1 MKKKPKTKGVRC
13 DAFKKFLGPKLDDPI
28 MKDIKKPKSPE
39 QRARELFKIVYQ
51 RPFPP
56 TLDKSFVEKG
66 FVRLARYVLALEKKR
81 KGRKG

>member
-1 MKKKPKTKGVRC
+1 MKS
-13 DAFKKFLGPKLDDPI
+13 
-28 MKDIKKPKSPE
+28 KPKSPE

-66 FVRLARYVLALEKKR
+66 FLRLARYVLALEKKG